1 MRCINPKCDRVIKH
15 PGSHMCSK
23 DFQMC
28 KFCAFKF
35 YPQAYKHNN
44 YRPVS
49 KILAKIKVGKK

>member
-23 DFQMC
+23 DFMMC
-28 KFCAFKF
+28 KFCAFEF
-35 YPQAYKHNN
+35 YPQAYNK

-49 KILAKIKVGKK
+49 KAMAKITRSKK